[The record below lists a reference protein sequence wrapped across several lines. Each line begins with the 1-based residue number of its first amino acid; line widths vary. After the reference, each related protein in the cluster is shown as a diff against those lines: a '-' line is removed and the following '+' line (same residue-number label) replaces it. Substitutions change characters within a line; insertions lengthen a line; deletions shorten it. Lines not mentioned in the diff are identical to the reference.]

1 MLTSCTCTHGRR
13 EDDKNHLFQDPAP
26 PRRAA
31 PRRVFFP
38 SAARRVTSGRR
49 DLSRNECPLDR
60 FAGCI
65 GSKAENVG
73 KIRCRP
79 LPRPTAAEAEA
90 AIGATPRHATPPP
103 ARSHGPARVKSQER
117 PPQPHDT
124 AQKDKKNPTFSPL
137 RVLRPHPPDRLDFE
151 PRARDD
157 AGPGGS
163 FQPNQGRAPPR
174 GRLRRPERTE
184 PRVSTSPRPP
194 TCVRIVAGAVPTP
207 TVPWQNPVWWS
218 AWLPPRVR
226 MQTVVSLIQQWLC
239 LTRKDLPKW

>member
-79 LPRPTAAEAEA
+79 LPRPTAAKAEA
-90 AIGATPRHATPPP
+90 AIGATPPRRPPG
-103 ARSHGPARVKSQER
+103 ALAQRESRVKRGHRSHTTRRKR
-117 PPQPHDT
+117 T
-124 AQKDKKNPTFSPL
+124 KKNPTFFSPL

>member
-1 MLTSCTCTHGRR
+1 MPARSIRRLHREQGRER
-13 EDDKNHLFQDPAP
+13 GQDPVPSSATAD
-26 PRRAA
+26 RR
-31 PRRVFFP
+31 R
-38 SAARRVTSGRR
+38 GR
-49 DLSRNECPLDR
+49 
-60 FAGCI
+60 
-65 GSKAENVG
+65 GSH
-73 KIRCRP
+73 R
-79 LPRPTAAEAEA
+79 
-90 AIGATPRHATPPP
+90 RHATPPP

-137 RVLRPHPPDRLDFE
+137 RVLRPHPPDRLDLN
-151 PRARDD
+151 RAH
-157 AGPGGS
+157 ATM
-163 FQPNQGRAPPR
+163 R
-174 GRLRRPERTE
+174 GREGAFSQTKAARRRAAVSVDLTPERTE

-239 LTRKDLPKW
+239 LTRKDLRK

>member
-1 MLTSCTCTHGRR
+1 M
-13 EDDKNHLFQDPAP
+13 P
-26 PRRAA
+26 
-31 PRRVFFP
+31 
-38 SAARRVTSGRR
+38 
-49 DLSRNECPLDR
+49 DR

-79 LPRPTAAEAEA
+79 LPRPTAAKAEA
-90 AIGATPRHATPPP
+90 AIGATPPRRPPG
-103 ARSHGPARVKSQER
+103 ALAQRESRVKRGHRSHTTRRKR
-117 PPQPHDT
+117 T
-124 AQKDKKNPTFSPL
+124 KKNPTFFSPL

>member
-90 AIGATPRHATPPP
+90 AIGATPPRRPPGAMAQRESRVKRGHRSHTTRRKRTKKIPPFLLCVSSDPIRRTDLTSNRAHATM
-103 ARSHGPARVKSQER
+103 
-117 PPQPHDT
+117 
-124 AQKDKKNPTFSPL
+124 
-137 RVLRPHPPDRLDFE
+137 
-151 PRARDD
+151 
-157 AGPGGS
+157 
-163 FQPNQGRAPPR
+163 R
-174 GRLRRPERTE
+174 GREGAFSQTKAARRRAAVSVDLSERSRVC
-184 PRVSTSPRPP
+184 PRR
-194 TCVRIVAGAVPTP
+194 RG
-207 TVPWQNPVWWS
+207 
-218 AWLPPRVR
+218 LP
-226 MQTVVSLIQQWLC
+226 LAC
-239 LTRKDLPKW
+239 A

>member
-90 AIGATPRHATPPP
+90 AIGATPPRRPPGAMAQRESRVKRGHRSHTTRRKRTKKIPPFLLCVSSDPIRRTDLTSNRAHATM
-103 ARSHGPARVKSQER
+103 
-117 PPQPHDT
+117 
-124 AQKDKKNPTFSPL
+124 
-137 RVLRPHPPDRLDFE
+137 
-151 PRARDD
+151 
-157 AGPGGS
+157 
-163 FQPNQGRAPPR
+163 R
-174 GRLRRPERTE
+174 GREGAFSQTKAARRRAAVSVDLTPERTE